1 MTEHMTIE
9 EYRNLI
15 GKGQDVKNS
24 TRKSKRSN
32 DLAMVTLVSRLERIG
47 YKFGGKWNK
56 EMEVEDRT
64 VYLEFPFSKTRRFRA
79 DLSIPSER
87 LILEIHGGS
96 YVVRRSKDGSVQ
108 YLGGAH
114 HSPTGRR
121 RDMEK
126 SNLANIEGW
135 TYLEVEWKDVK
146 DGSAYELVTTALG
159 VDNGES
165 D

>member
-1 MTEHMTIE
+1 
-9 EYRNLI
+9 
-15 GKGQDVKNS
+15 
-24 TRKSKRSN
+24 
-32 DLAMVTLVSRLERIG
+32 MVTLINMLERIG
-47 YKFGGKWNK
+47 YKFGGKWHK

-64 VYLEFPFSKTRRFRA
+64 IYLEFPFSQARRFRA
-79 DLSIPSER
+79 DLAIPSER
-87 LILEIHGGS
+87 TIVEIHGGS
-96 YVVRRSKDGSVQ
+96 YVMRRSKDGHVQ

-114 HSPTGRR
+114 HSPAGRR

-135 TYLEVEWKDVK
+135 TYLEVEWRDVK
-146 DGSAYELVTTALG
+146 DGSAYELVTKAIG